1 MRRFRTPLIAL
12 IAILALGT
20 GVMRFALADQ
30 TEGTMPNGWKIK
42 PAGDQVDINRFP
54 MGAALSPDGSKMIV
68 TSDNGGMQ
76 VLTTVDTKTLQTT
89 VTPAANVFMGL
100 AVTNDG
106 TVFASGGNADRVWRY
121 KLAGPTL
128 VSLDVTNTQ
137 PVPVQHGLD
146 TALQGQNLPVSD
158 GLRVTGYPGNMLLD
172 GKLLYVAGTLSE
184 KTTAAE

>member
-12 IAILALGT
+12 IAILALGA

-76 VLTTVDTKTLQTT
+76 GLPTVDTKTLQTP
-89 VTPAANVFMGL
+89 VTPPA
-100 AVTNDG
+100 
-106 TVFASGGNADRVWRY
+106 TVFTALAATT
-121 KLAGPTL
+121 AGP
-128 VSLDVTNTQ
+128 
-137 PVPVQHGLD
+137 
-146 TALQGQNLPVSD
+146 
-158 GLRVTGYPGNMLLD
+158 
-172 GKLLYVAGTLSE
+172 
-184 KTTAAE
+184 